1 MREKDKLKVLIADDE
16 RFNLNILVD
25 ILKADYKVIV
35 AKNGKQVLERA
46 EANPPDLILLDIMM
60 PEMDG
65 YEACKKLK
73 ENEQTKEIPV
83 IFITGMKDE
92 GNEVK
97 GFHLG
102 AVDYITKPFQAEIV
116 MARVKVHLKMK
127 WQTDML
133 RQMASIDGLTEIP
146 NRQKFEEVFDREWK
160 RAVRNKTPLS
170 VAFMDID
177 FFKQYNDAYGHGRGD
192 QCLKDVAQ
200 ALVDSAHRPADFV
213 ARYGGEEFIAVFPET
228 DLSGAMIIAEAMRR
242 NVELLKIPHAP
253 SADLDYVTISIG
265 VNSVLPSGGFSDAAL
280 VSVVAAADEMLYKAK
295 EAGRNQVSVPVN
307 DLTNRRPYGT
317 THSFI

>member
-1 MREKDKLKVLIADDE
+1 MQTRDKQKILIVDDE

-25 ILKADYKVIV
+25 ILKSDYKVIV
-35 AKNGKQVLERA
+35 AKDGKQALERVK
-46 EANPPDLILLDIMM
+46 ANPPDLILLDIMM

-65 YEACKKLK
+65 CEACRNLK
-73 ENEQTKEIPV
+73 ENEQTKDIPV
-83 IFITGMKDE
+83 IFITAMKDE

-97 GFHLG
+97 GFDLG
-102 AVDYITKPFQAEIV
+102 AVDYITKPFQAAIV
-116 MARVKVHLKMK
+116 MARVKTQLKMK
-127 WQTDML
+127 WQADML

-146 NRQKFEEVFDREWK
+146 NRQKFEETFDKEWN

-192 QCLKDVAQ
+192 KCLKEVAQ
-200 ALVDSAHRPADFV
+200 ALVDSIRRPADFV

-228 DLSGAMIIAEAMRR
+228 DMSGAMTIAEVMRR
-242 NVELLKIPHAP
+242 NVELLKIPHAQSLP
-253 SADLDYVTISIG
+253 LDYVTISIG
-265 VNSVLPSGGFSDAAL
+265 VNSVFPSGGFSDAAL

-295 EAGRNQVSVPVN
+295 AEGRNQVQC
-307 DLTNRRPYGT
+307 R
-317 THSFI
+317 